1 MVDGFYDAL
10 LYDQYFICVCYE
22 GARVG
27 RYGILNVNAIFQI
40 GYCDITIYCIKN
52 LNQINLFKV

>member
-1 MVDGFYDAL
+1 MVQLEEPYAVNHVFSDR
-10 LYDQYFICVCYE
+10 VP
-22 GARVG
+22 ARVG
-27 RYGILNVNAIFQI
+27 RYGILNVDAIFQI